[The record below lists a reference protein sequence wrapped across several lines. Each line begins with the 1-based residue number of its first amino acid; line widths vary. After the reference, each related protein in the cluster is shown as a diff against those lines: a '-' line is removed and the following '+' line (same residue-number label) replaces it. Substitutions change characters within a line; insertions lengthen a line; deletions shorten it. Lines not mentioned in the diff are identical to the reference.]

1 MAGELRLPGEP
12 RRCAAMGYRR
22 GGATPRR
29 SSAAPTCRS
38 GITLLELV
46 VALLII
52 SLAVAVAVPAYL
64 SLGQQDDLARATQ
77 RVETLFRLARDS
89 AIRSGLPVTVVIDS
103 VAELVW
109 MDTPLR
115 IQLGSQVTPQE
126 ASSLF
131 DRSGGLSGVLGAQGA
146 SGLGADPAQTLAL
159 LGGERAM
166 EEVKAGEPLGLPPS
180 IRMELP
186 RARARFTFQPSGGAL
201 ADTLL
206 LTGVFGVR
214 VVTIDPWTG
223 DVRIR

>member
-1 MAGELRLPGEP
+1 
-12 RRCAAMGYRR
+12 MG
-22 GGATPRR
+22 RR
-29 SSAAPTCRS
+29 SGVVPIGRRS

-64 SLGQQDDLARATQ
+64 SLGRQDDLGRATQ
-77 RVETLFRLARDS
+77 RVEALFRLARDS

-109 MDTPLR
+109 MDTPVR
-115 IQLGSQVTPQE
+115 IQLGSQATPQE
-126 ASSLF
+126 PVSLF
-131 DRSGGLSGVLGAQGA
+131 ERSGSPSAPLDGYGT
-146 SGLGADPAQTLAL
+146 SGLGGDGVAAANLAL

-166 EEVKAGEPLGLPPS
+166 EEVKPGEPLGLPPGV
-180 IRMELP
+180 RMELP

>member
-1 MAGELRLPGEP
+1 MDGEERLGRVRVP
-12 RRCAAMGYRR
+12 RWDGTRMSWFGSPRSCRR
-22 GGATPRR
+22 GRPRV
-29 SSAAPTCRS
+29 CRR

-52 SLAVAVAVPAYL
+52 SLAVGVAVPAYL
-64 SLGQQDDLARATQ
+64 DLGRQDDLARATQ

-103 VAELVW
+103 VADLVW

-115 IQLGSQVTPQE
+115 IQLGSQAAPEE
-126 ASSLF
+126 APSLF
-131 DRSGGLSGVLGAQGA
+131 DGRGSAFGTMGV
-146 SGLGADPAQTLAL
+146 DPTATLAL

-166 EEVKAGEPLGLPPS
+166 EEVKPGEPLGLPPGV
-180 IRMELP
+180 RMELP

-214 VVTIDPWTG
+214 VVSIDPWTG